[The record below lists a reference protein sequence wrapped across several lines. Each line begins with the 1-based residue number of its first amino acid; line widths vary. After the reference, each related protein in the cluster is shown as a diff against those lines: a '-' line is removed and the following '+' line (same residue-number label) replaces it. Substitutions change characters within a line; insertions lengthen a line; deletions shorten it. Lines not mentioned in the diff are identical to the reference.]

1 MKTVLKAIAL
11 LALLIS
17 LTHLLYTYTHQ
28 KAPTNITTT
37 LKNHES
43 DIVIDA
49 VQVLVL

>member
-1 MKTVLKAIAL
+1 MKNIFKAIAL

-17 LTHLLYTYTHQ
+17 LTHLIYTNAHQ
-28 KAPTNITTT
+28 NAPTNIITA

-49 VQVLVL
+49 AQVL